1 MVTTIALGIVGL
13 FAILYIIPIILLL
26 IVYIFALIWGIIVVI
41 WEQLTK

>member
-26 IVYIFALIWGIIVVI
+26 IVYIFALIWGIIVFI